1 MTTNVTTLNRVMTRR
16 CLVYMGNSDGLI
28 SYGVGKGIDYG
39 ASFEKAILNAKK
51 NLIAISVDPF

>member
-1 MTTNVTTLNRVMTRR
+1 
-16 CLVYMGNSDGLI
+16 MGNSDGLI